1 MGDFSM
7 SNITD
12 TQAVTIVIFGT
23 FALWLFMAWREDRI
37 NKKTDEAWRA
47 GYEQGVKMAKQN
59 VR

>member
-1 MGDFSM
+1 ME
-7 SNITD
+7 NITD
-12 TQAVTIVIFGT
+12 TQAVAIIIFGT
-23 FALWLFMAWREDRI
+23 FALWGFMAWREDRI

>member
-1 MGDFSM
+1 M

-12 TQAVTIVIFGT
+12 TQAVAIIIFGT
-23 FALWLFMAWREDRI
+23 FALWSFLAWREDRM

-47 GYEQGVKMAKQN
+47 GYEQGMKVVQRN